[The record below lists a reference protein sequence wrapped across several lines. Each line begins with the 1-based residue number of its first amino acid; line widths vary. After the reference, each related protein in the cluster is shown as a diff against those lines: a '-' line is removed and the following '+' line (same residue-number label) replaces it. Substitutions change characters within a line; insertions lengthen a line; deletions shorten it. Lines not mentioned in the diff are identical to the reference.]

1 MPLGE
6 TTSPAL
12 ASAVQPAAGQPWTA
26 LAVASLGLN
35 FVWEMLQAPLFE
47 DMLTMPRWTATWLCA
62 RASIGDAVI
71 TLVAYGSVALLAR
84 SRTWI
89 VVPRVGQVAGYLV
102 VGLAATVALEF
113 LNVYVLG
120 RWSYAPRMPLVWGVG
135 LAPIAQWLIVPLLV
149 LWVARRYLCR
159 AAALRSGSKEISP

>member
-6 TTSPAL
+6 TTGL
-12 ASAVQPAAGQPWTA
+12 APGSVRLNAGQPWLA
-26 LAVASLGLN
+26 LAVTSLGLS

-47 DMLTMPRWTATWLCA
+47 DMLSMPRWTATWLCA

-71 TLVAYGSVALLAR
+71 TLVAYGSVALLAG

-89 VVPRVGQVAGYLV
+89 VVPRVGQATGYLV
-102 VGLAATVALEF
+102 VGLVATVALEF
-113 LNVYVLG
+113 MNVYVLD